1 MQVRKLIREG
11 FTHALQYVDVLVGPA
26 APTAA
31 PKLGTV
37 VNDPL
42 QMYKNDVLTV
52 SLNLAG
58 TSLSPSGL
66 TSCICCYA
74 SLHDA

>member
-11 FTHALQYVDVLVGPA
+11 FTHALRYVDVLVGPA

-58 TSLSPSGL
+58 TSLRPHK
-66 TSCICCYA
+66 
-74 SLHDA
+74 LHMLLCKSA